1 MGYILF
7 CRRAFPGS
15 TRCSQSAKFA
25 LSEVKLGIIPATISP
40 YVLAKMGIHCN
51 RYFLTA
57 EAFGAEE
64 ARRVGLLSDVVE
76 DAEGLQAVEAKLQ
89 DQFMIVSPDAVSASK
104 GVCRR

>member
-1 MGYILF
+1 
-7 CRRAFPGS
+7 
-15 TRCSQSAKFA
+15 
-25 LSEVKLGIIPATISP
+25 
-40 YVLAKMGIHCN
+40 MGIHCN

-76 DAEGLQAVEAKLQ
+76 DADGLQDMEAKLQ

-104 GVCRR
+104 GPCHASLSHAGTPAALPAA